1 MAITA
6 TTTAGSWSFGAV
18 DSGFYG
24 KIILDAEQ
32 NISVQ
37 MLEGSME
44 LNALYLTDNNGDS
57 LLESK
62 SIGGDK
68 IKGLRE
74 DRQYKFVKDY
84 EGNTKIESLYEATE
98 QEKLEIDRASS
109 SLNMNGVKDD
119 EGNMVKWD
127 AMVSIDSTGLAG
139 ETKYLLDA
147 STENTTYTL
156 SAEQTKA
163 LLGSVGSLE
172 GLNFGVRGTS
182 VGVDQEESVKLYSND
197 FVKDKVYVDE
207 FDVSRG
213 DPSFFQE
220 NKFVSFGEN
229 LENKLA
235 STSEQSFV
243 LATAETAAK
252 YDDGFGT
259 SYSQLID
266 SADDRFL
273 IAGKGFEFN
282 TKTSLWGQY
291 DSMEMSLKAGQ
302 RVQISDTDAL
312 VDFVA
317 KEAGVYS
324 LAKEGLFRDDLL
336 VSAARA
342 TEELIATAEEKVLTE
357 AAIVGDFDTFNVRS
371 DLDIGIDFTLNTN
384 YNLGTTSEE
393 LITTNEALVSVA

>member
-1 MAITA
+1 MTFEA
-6 TTTAGSWSFGAV
+6 TTQAGSWYFGSA
-18 DSGFYG
+18 DSGLYG
-24 KIILDAEQ
+24 KIILDAKQ

-44 LNALYLTDNNGDS
+44 LNALYLTDNNDES
-57 LLESK
+57 LLDNK
-62 SIGGDK
+62 TVGGDK

-74 DRQYKFVKDY
+74 EREYKFVKDY
-84 EGNTKIESLYEATE
+84 EGNTKIESLYEVTTE
-98 QEKLEIDRASS
+98 EKLEIDKASS

-147 STENTTYTL
+147 STENATYTL

-163 LLGSVGSLE
+163 LLGSVGSIE
-172 GLNFGVRGTS
+172 SLNFGVRGTS
-182 VGVDQEESVKLYSND
+182 VGVDQEDSIKLYSD
-197 FVKDKVYVDE
+197 HYTKEQIVVDE

-213 DPSFFQE
+213 DPSFSE
-220 NKFVSFGEN
+220 GNKSVSFGAK
-229 LENKLA
+229 LENQLA
-235 STSEQSFV
+235 STTTEQSFV

-252 YDDGFGT
+252 YDNGFGT
-259 SYSQLID
+259 SYNQLID

-324 LAKEGLFRDDLL
+324 FTKEGLFSDDLL
-336 VSAARA
+336 VSAARST
-342 TEELIATAEEKVLTE
+342 TEEVLTKE
-357 AAIVGDFDTFNVRS
+357 TQTAIVGDFDTFNVSS
-371 DLDIGIDFTLNTN
+371 DSDIGIDFTLNTN
-384 YNLGTTSEE
+384 YNLVTTSDEV
-393 LITTNEALVSVA
+393 IQAEATLTAA

>member
-1 MAITA
+1 MTFEA
-6 TTTAGSWSFGAV
+6 TTKAGSWFFGSA
-18 DSGFYG
+18 DSGLYG
-24 KIILDAEQ
+24 KIILDAKQ

-44 LNALYLTDNNGDS
+44 LNALYLTDNNDDS
-57 LLESK
+57 LLDNK
-62 SIGGDK
+62 TVGGDK
-68 IKGLRE
+68 IKDLRE
-74 DRQYKFVKDY
+74 DREYKFIKDY
-84 EGNTKIESLYEATE
+84 QGNTKIESLYEVTE
-98 QEKLEIDRASS
+98 QEKLEIDKASS

-119 EGNMVKWD
+119 EGSLVKWD
-127 AMVSIDSTGLAG
+127 SMVSIDSTGLAG
-139 ETKYLLDA
+139 DTSYLLDA
-147 STENTTYTL
+147 STENSTYTL
-156 SAEQTKA
+156 DAEQTKT
-163 LLGSVGSLE
+163 LLGSFDSFE

-182 VGVDQEESVKLYSND
+182 VGVDQEESVKLYSD
-197 FVKDKVYVDE
+197 SFVKDKVYVDE

-213 DPSFFQE
+213 DPTFSQE
-220 NKFVSFGEN
+220 NKFVSFGAN
-229 LENKLA
+229 LENKLS
-235 STSEQSFV
+235 STSEKGFV

-324 LAKEGLFRDDLL
+324 FTKEGLFSDDLL
-336 VSAARA
+336 VSAARST
-342 TEELIATAEEKVLTE
+342 TEEVLTKE
-357 AAIVGDFDTFNVRS
+357 TQTAIVGDFDTFNVSS
-371 DLDIGIDFTLNTN
+371 DSDIGIDFTLNTN
-384 YNLGTTSEE
+384 YNLVATSDEV
-393 LITTNEALVSVA
+393 IQAEATLTAA